1 MKSLLLVSAL
11 IVLQTIFAFSHI
23 SAAGLPVMRI
33 SVENSATHVQ
43 TQAVSRFASAL
54 REKLQGSIDVRFY
67 PNAQLFR
74 DKDVVQ
80 ALGQG
85 KIEMA
90 IPGTW
95 HLAAHEPS
103 VGIFLLPCFYGRSVE
118 MNYRILA
125 GEIGRTINQRIE
137 KQLPVS
143 VLGRW
148 IDLGHAHLFSMEKK
162 ISRHEDIHGLK
173 VRFAGGVANELRIS
187 ALGGIPASIPW
198 PDLPEYMRQKK
209 IDAVLTSYESIES
222 AGLKNKGI
230 RYAFEDSQYFAQY
243 VPLVRGS
250 FWRKLSPEIQEVIR
264 QTWEEGV
271 DRARAEAA
279 VAQSNAKKTLMK
291 KGVEVVVPESATLE
305 LWRKKLIAEQND
317 FIQAMNIDPELVRTM
332 VESCQGFQ

>member
-11 IVLQTIFAFSHI
+11 FLLQMLLALGNS

-43 TQAVSRFASAL
+43 TLAVSRFASAL
-54 REKLQGSIDVRFY
+54 QEKLRGSIDVRFY

-103 VGIFLLPCFYGRSVE
+103 VGIFLLPCFYGQPVE
-118 MNYRILA
+118 MNYHILNE
-125 GEIGRTINQRIE
+125 EIGRTINERIE
-137 KQLPVS
+137 KQLPIR

-162 ISRHEDIHGLK
+162 ISRHEDIRGLK
-173 VRFAGGVANELRIS
+173 VRVAGGVANELRIS
-187 ALGGIPASIPW
+187 GLGGIPVSIPW
-198 PDLPEYMRQKK
+198 PDFPEYMRQKK
-209 IDAVLTSYESIES
+209 IDAVLTSYETIES
-222 AGLKNKGI
+222 AGLEDKGI
-230 RYAFEDSQYFAQY
+230 RYAFEDSQYFPQY

-250 FWRKLSPEIQEVIR
+250 FWRKLSPEIREVIR
-264 QTWEEGV
+264 QTWEDGV
-271 DRARAEAA
+271 DKARAEAA
-279 VAQSNAKKTLMK
+279 VAQSNAKRTLMK
-291 KGVEVVVPESATLE
+291 KGVEIVVPEPAALE
-305 LWRKKLIAEQND
+305 LWRKKLSAEQDD
-317 FIQAMNIDPELVRTM
+317 FIQAMHIDAELARTM
-332 VESCQGFQ
+332 VETCQGF